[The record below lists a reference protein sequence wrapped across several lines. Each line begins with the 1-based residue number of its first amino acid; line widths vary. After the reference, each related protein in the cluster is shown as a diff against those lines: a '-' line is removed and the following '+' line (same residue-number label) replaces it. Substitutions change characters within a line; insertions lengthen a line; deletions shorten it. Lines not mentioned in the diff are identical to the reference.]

1 MELECAGLK
10 GGLESGNKLAAK
22 DTAEHFDGQEEGSA
36 RGYPAGAIRSEG
48 AGSDYAVDM
57 RMKLQSLIPAMEH
70 SKEADVGT
78 EIARIAGSRAKFRR
92 RRETAACIRLAC
104 SVARAERVRAAA

>member
-36 RGYPAGAIRSEG
+36 QGYPAGVIRNEATSG
-48 AGSDYAVDM
+48 QHAVNM
-57 RMKLQSLIPAMEH
+57 RMMTPAPT
-70 SKEADVGT
+70 VP
-78 EIARIAGSRAKFRR
+78 
-92 RRETAACIRLAC
+92 
-104 SVARAERVRAAA
+104 

>member
-1 MELECAGLK
+1 VELECAGLK

-70 SKEADVGT
+70 SKEAECRHRDSADRGISSKV
-78 EIARIAGSRAKFRR
+78 S
-92 RRETAACIRLAC
+92 
-104 SVARAERVRAAA
+104 AAA